1 MYAVKIYYTNT
12 DGDNELEVELVH
24 NKREALRTKEAYER
38 SSYGLGKIVPDLS
51 YLNKIE
57 IEKQSNFNYKW
68 LLCSMLIVL
77 IPVLIIKVFFG
88 DIQKK
93 SEVENRQVH
102 DQSNYITQEMK
113 LEDGKEYEITVISSL
128 YVRSSCAM
136 PSKYPGYHDYC
147 LLIVEYDNA
156 QRYLRVELTGK
167 KKYTSA
173 LNIQKMK
180 AGERY
185 IIYEKDE
192 IVCVKSS
199 ITRD

>member
-1 MYAVKIYYTNT
+1 MYAVKIYYTDT
-12 DGDNELEVELVH
+12 DGNNELEVELAY
-24 NKREALRTKEAYER
+24 NKREALQTKEAYER
-38 SSYGLGKIVPDLS
+38 SSYGLREVLPNLS

-57 IEKQSNFNYKW
+57 IEKQS
-68 LLCSMLIVL
+68 IVL
-77 IPVLIIKVFFG
+77 IPVLIIKIFFG

-93 SEVENRQVH
+93 SEAENRQVH

-128 YVRSSCAM
+128 CIRLS
-136 PSKYPGYHDYC
+136 GFHDDC

-185 IIYEKDE
+185 IIYEKDKV
-192 IVCVKSS
+192 IYVK
-199 ITRD
+199 

>member
-1 MYAVKIYYTNT
+1 MYAVKIYYTDT
-12 DGDNELEVELVH
+12 DGDNKLEVELVH

-38 SSYGLGKIVPDLS
+38 SSYGLRKVVPDLR

-68 LLCSMLIVL
+68 LLCSILIVL

-128 YVRSSCAM
+128 CVRSSGYVG
-136 PSKYPGYHDYC
+136 SPGYRDDC

-167 KKYTSA
+167 KKYASA

-185 IIYEKDE
+185 IIYEKDG

-199 ITRD
+199 ITPD

>member
-1 MYAVKIYYTNT
+1 MYAVKIYYTDT
-12 DGDNELEVELVH
+12 DGNNELEVELAY
-24 NKREALRTKEAYER
+24 NKREALQTKEAYER
-38 SSYGLGKIVPDLS
+38 NSYELREVLPNLS

-93 SEVENRQVH
+93 SEAENRQVH

-128 YVRSSCAM
+128 CVRLS
-136 PSKYPGYHDYC
+136 GYHDDC

-185 IIYEKDE
+185 IIYEKDK
-192 IVCVKSS
+192 IIYVK
-199 ITRD
+199 

>member
-1 MYAVKIYYTNT
+1 MYAVKIYYTDT

-38 SSYGLGKIVPDLS
+38 SSYGLRKVVPDLS

-68 LLCSMLIVL
+68 LLCSILIVL

-128 YVRSSCAM
+128 CVRSFRYS
-136 PSKYPGYHDYC
+136 GYHDYC

-199 ITRD
+199 ITPD

>member
-1 MYAVKIYYTNT
+1 MYAVKIYYTDT

-24 NKREALRTKEAYER
+24 NKREALRTKETYEH
-38 SSYGLGKIVPDLS
+38 SSYGLREVVPDLS

-68 LLCSMLIVL
+68 LLYSMLIVL
-77 IPVLIIKVFFG
+77 IPVLIIQVFFG

-128 YVRSSCAM
+128 CVRSS
-136 PSKYPGYHDYC
+136 GYHDDC

-156 QRYLRVELTGK
+156 QRYLRVMLTGK

-180 AGERY
+180 AGEKY
-185 IIYEKDE
+185 IIYEKDGMYA
-192 IVCVKSS
+192 
-199 ITRD
+199 

>member
-1 MYAVKIYYTNT
+1 MYAVKIYYTDT

-38 SSYGLGKIVPDLS
+38 NSYGLRKVVPDLS

-113 LEDGKEYEITVISSL
+113 LEDGKKYEITVISSL
-128 YVRSSCAM
+128 CVRSSCAM
-136 PSKYPGYHDYC
+136 PSRYPGYHDYC

-167 KKYTSA
+167 KKYASA

-199 ITRD
+199 ITPD

>member
-1 MYAVKIYYTNT
+1 M
-12 DGDNELEVELVH
+12 DGDNDLEVELAR
-24 NKREALRTKEAYER
+24 NKKEALRTKEAYER
-38 SSYGLGKIVPDLS
+38 SSYKLREVVPELS

-93 SEVENRQVH
+93 SEAENCQVH

-128 YVRSSCAM
+128 CVRLS
-136 PSKYPGYHDYC
+136 GYHDDC
-147 LLIVEYDNA
+147 LLIVEYNNA
-156 QRYLRVELTGK
+156 QRYLRVELLGK
-167 KKYTSA
+167 KEYTSA

-185 IIYEKDE
+185 IIYEKDK
-192 IVCVKSS
+192 IIYVK
-199 ITRD
+199 